1 MFNNFD
7 FEKNSNDNDNN
18 ENETPKLEFLD
29 YAEYRKLMN
38 IDDNK
43 KKDNKNVPKYK
54 NPLEIVKF
62 PTNKHDIK
70 ERQVMIDNIIP
81 RLGTS
86 TIINGKS
93 GSGKTNLLLNLCL
106 KKEFWG
112 KERPTDKTG
121 YFDLTF
127 FFSPTAES
135 DDMPEYLGIDK
146 KRIVVDDFENK
157 LEHIFS
163 VQDRLIKSKGIEK
176 SPKILLIYDD
186 MQANAKF
193 MRSKIFLRSFI
204 ANRHSNITT
213 IFLSQSF
220 TRTPRACRLQASN
233 IMIFPASESEINLLV
248 DEFCPAHTTSAQFY
262 ELVKEATKD
271 QFNFLHINCKAPM
284 QDRFRKN
291 LDTILNIN

>member
-1 MFNNFD
+1 MFNSFD
-7 FEKNSNDNDNN
+7 FEKNSGDNDNN
-18 ENETPKLEFLD
+18 ENEMPKLEFLD
-29 YAEYRKLMN
+29 YAEYRKLMHM
-38 IDDNK
+38 DDDK
-43 KKDNKNVPKYK
+43 KKDNKNVPKYN
-54 NPLEIVKF
+54 NPLEIIKF
-62 PTNKHDIK
+62 PTNKHGIK

-163 VQDRLIKSKGIEK
+163 VQDKIIKSKGIEK

-291 LDTILNIN
+291 LDTYLNI

>member
-1 MFNNFD
+1 MFNSFD
-7 FEKNSNDNDNN
+7 FEKKSDDNDNN
-18 ENETPKLEFLD
+18 ETEAPKLEFLD
-29 YAEYRKLMN
+29 YAEYRKLMKM
-38 IDDNK
+38 DDDK
-43 KKDNKNVPKYK
+43 KKDKKDIPKYK
-54 NPLEIVKF
+54 NPLEIIKF
-62 PTNKHDIK
+62 PTNKHGIK

-106 KKEFWG
+106 KPEFWG

-157 LEHIFS
+157 LEHIFKT
-163 VQDRLIKSKGIEK
+163 QDNIIKSKGIEK

-284 QDRFRKN
+284 NDRFRKN
-291 LDTILNIN
+291 LDTYLNV

>member
-1 MFNNFD
+1 MFNSFD

-29 YAEYRKLMN
+29 YAEYRKLMHM
-38 IDDNK
+38 DDDK
-43 KKDNKNVPKYK
+43 KKDNKNLPKYN
-54 NPLEIVKF
+54 NPLEIIKF
-62 PTNKHDIK
+62 PTNKHGIK

-112 KERPTDKTG
+112 KEKPTDKTG

-146 KRIVVDDFENK
+146 KRIVTDDFENK
-157 LEHIFS
+157 LEHVFN
-163 VQDRLIKSKGIEK
+163 VQDKIIKSKGIEK

-291 LDTILNIN
+291 LDTYLNI

>member
-7 FEKNSNDNDNN
+7 FEKTSNDNDNN
-18 ENETPKLEFLD
+18 ESEAPKLEFLD

-38 IDDNK
+38 MDPEK
-43 KKDNKNVPKYK
+43 KKENKNVPKYK

-62 PTNKHDIK
+62 PTNKHAIK

-112 KERPTDKTG
+112 KERKTDKTG
-121 YFDLTF
+121 YFNLTF

-135 DDMPEYLGIDK
+135 DDMPEYLEIDK

-157 LEHIFS
+157 LEHIFKI
-163 VQDRLIKSKGIEK
+163 QDNIIKSKGIEK

-271 QFNFLHINCKAPM
+271 QFNFLHINCKAPI
-284 QDRFRKN
+284 QDRFRQN
-291 LDTILNIN
+291 LDTYLNV

>member
-1 MFNNFD
+1 
-7 FEKNSNDNDNN
+7 
-18 ENETPKLEFLD
+18 
-29 YAEYRKLMN
+29 
-38 IDDNK
+38 
-43 KKDNKNVPKYK
+43 
-54 NPLEIVKF
+54 
-62 PTNKHDIK
+62 
-70 ERQVMIDNIIP
+70 
-81 RLGTS
+81 
-86 TIINGKS
+86 
-93 GSGKTNLLLNLCL
+93 
-106 KKEFWG
+106 
-112 KERPTDKTG
+112 
-121 YFDLTF
+121 
-127 FFSPTAES
+127 
-135 DDMPEYLGIDK
+135 MPEYLGIDK

-163 VQDRLIKSKGIEK
+163 VQDKIIKSKGIEK

>member
-1 MFNNFD
+1 MH
-7 FEKNSNDNDNN
+7 
-18 ENETPKLEFLD
+18 
-29 YAEYRKLMN
+29 M
-38 IDDNK
+38 DDDK
-43 KKDNKNVPKYK
+43 KKDNKNVPKYN
-54 NPLEIVKF
+54 NPLEIIKF
-62 PTNKHDIK
+62 PTNKHGIK

-163 VQDRLIKSKGIEK
+163 VQDKIIKSKGIEK

-291 LDTILNIN
+291 LDTYLNI

>member
-7 FEKNSNDNDNN
+7 FEKNSGDNDNN
-18 ENETPKLEFLD
+18 ENDAPKLEFLD
-29 YAEYRKLMN
+29 YAEYRKLMHM
-38 IDDNK
+38 DDDK
-43 KKDNKNVPKYK
+43 KKDNKNVPKYN
-54 NPLEIVKF
+54 NPLEIIKF
-62 PTNKHDIK
+62 PTNKHGIK

-157 LEHIFS
+157 LEHVFT
-163 VQDRLIKSKGIEK
+163 VQDKLIKSKGIEK

-248 DEFCPAHTTSAQFY
+248 DEFCPAHTTSVQFY

-291 LDTILNIN
+291 LDTYLNI